1 MSQENENQ
9 DDSSDAPTSENPASS
24 EASPNSAQSEPKP
37 PGLGGK
43 PSAVL
48 ARDRGFVGHV
58 VTQFLGAFNDNLFKQ
73 ILLLLFVAVP
83 TVNGKMDLQSVAT
96 FCFALPFILFSGFA
110 GYLSDRN
117 SKRRVIVA
125 CKIAE
130 IAIMAIGMCM
140 FALYART
147 GLNWTMVALLAG
159 VLFLMGAQSA
169 FFGPSKYGILPE
181 MLDNRLIPAAN
192 GFVLMTTFL
201 AIIFGTAVAGELLQ
215 SLGNQYLWIAGL
227 VCIFVGFAGT
237 ASSLLL
243 RKVNPAYPG
252 LKLQP
257 DHLAVPSEVRR
268 ELKQDRPLLTAIVVS
283 SFFWLTASLVVMT
296 VNALGKE
303 QLNLDDRWTAR
314 LNASV
319 SIGIAIGSFI
329 AGTISKDRFHTGV
342 MKTGAWGLAIC
353 LLLLAPPGFGRPH
366 LLGFGASV
374 AALIALGAFTG
385 MFAVPLQVFIQVRP
399 PESIRGRMLATQ
411 NLLNWIGIVLSA
423 VIYGGARKVL
433 DQFYPDR
440 PSLVFAIT
448 ALIMGSIAVFYH
460 PVDTDVAHMG
470 EHPPDE
476 EPY

>member
-1 MSQENENQ
+1 VS
-9 DDSSDAPTSENPASS
+9 DTHDSSDPTSK
-24 EASPNSAQSEPKP
+24 PKP
-37 PGLGGK
+37 NDQHEK
-43 PSAVL
+43 ASAIL
-48 ARDRGFVGHV
+48 ARDRGFGGHV
-58 VTQFLGAFNDNLFKQ
+58 ATQFLGAFNDNLFKQ

-83 TVNGKMDLQSVAT
+83 TANGNMDLQSVAT

-110 GYLSDRN
+110 GYLSDRH

-147 GLNWTMVALLAG
+147 GLNWTMVSLLAG

-215 SLGNQYLWIAGL
+215 TLGRQYLWLAGIA
-227 VCIFVGFAGT
+227 CILIGIIGT
-237 ASSLLL
+237 FTSLLL
-243 RKVNPAYPG
+243 RRSDPALPT

-257 DHLAVPSEVRR
+257 DHLAIPHEVRD
-268 ELKQDRPLLTAIVVS
+268 ELRRDPGLLTAIVVS
-283 SFFWLTASLVVMT
+283 SGFWMAASLVVMT

-303 QLNLDDRWTAR
+303 QLGLDDRWTAR

-329 AGTISKDRFHTGV
+329 AGAISKDRFHTGV

-366 LLGFGASV
+366 MLGFYASL

-423 VIYGGARKVL
+423 VIYGGARKFL
-433 DQFYPDR
+433 EPFYPDR

-448 ALIMGSIAVFYH
+448 ALIMGSIAIFYH
-460 PVDTDVAHMG
+460 PVDTDVALMS
-470 EHPPDE
+470 ENDAPDE
-476 EPY
+476 EASEEEALTSS